1 MGLNET
7 IGDAPLET
15 IPGTDLPMP
24 AQGTH
29 AYELYTRYKPDQ
41 YELAAQRDKSTWYER
56 TNEVAIEARK
66 DGRDLDLATMEVVI
80 KLMEE
85 FWDNETSASTAM

>member
-24 AQGTH
+24 AQGTR
-29 AYELYTRYKPDQ
+29 AYELYTRY
-41 YELAAQRDKSTWYER
+41 
-56 TNEVAIEARK
+56 RK